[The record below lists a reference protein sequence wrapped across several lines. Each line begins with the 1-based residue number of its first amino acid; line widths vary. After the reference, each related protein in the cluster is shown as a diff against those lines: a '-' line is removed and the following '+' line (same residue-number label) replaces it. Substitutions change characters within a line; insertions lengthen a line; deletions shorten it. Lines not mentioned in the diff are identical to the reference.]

1 PVVEQ
6 RVGRHQHPA
15 AVGPGVG
22 RGDRVA
28 GERVALAGR
37 VQLDLETGWAPGE
50 QRAQGAVGVDTSTEP
65 GWGLVC
71 DAIGLAVESD
81 RGDPHERSAHH
92 TRARVDRHAEVD
104 RTRDAVGDG
113 LAGGHS
119 VIGDPEHACEV
130 VPAPAGKHAE
140 DRPGDRLQRVGED
153 PDHAVAAERDDR
165 LSGPRGLASELARVL
180 EMERFATA
188 HAQAVPEQRLLDCGC
203 NAPGLA
209 AAGSWIN
216 DQADGIG
223 HEASLVVADVAGGSC
238 GTQAA
243 GALCALLR
251 RRRPIAAAI
260 ANAAITT
267 NSPSRM
273 PGARPMPPKGRET
286 SSTRP
291 SPTAMNTM
299 IKAMIR
305 RMPRMRA
312 RIPAEAGGTS
322 RPMARRAKSWRP
334 LGGACPRRST
344 ALLRSPARRSARASD
359 ASAMRRICIRSCGR
373 AAAMAR
379 WK

>member
-92 TRARVDRHAEVD
+92 AEVD

-140 DRPGDRLQRVGED
+140 DRPGDRLQRVGGA

-165 LSGPRGLASELARVL
+165 LSGPRALSSELARVL
-180 EMERFATA
+180 EMARFATA
-188 HAQAVPEQRLLDCGC
+188 PAQAVPEQRLLD
-203 NAPGLA
+203 
-209 AAGSWIN
+209 
-216 DQADGIG
+216 
-223 HEASLVVADVAGGSC
+223 
-238 GTQAA
+238 
-243 GALCALLR
+243 
-251 RRRPIAAAI
+251 AAI

-291 SPTAMNTM
+291 SPTAMITM

-344 ALLRSPARRSARASD
+344 ALMRSPARRSARASD